1 MNALKV
7 LLVEDSPGYASLVLR
22 WIAEGPDAGAFTLVW
37 TDTLSA
43 ALARLDEHDI
53 DLILMDLGLPDS
65 DGLTTFLS
73 LHERQP
79 DVPVIVLS
87 GSESEALA
95 IQTIQHGAQDY
106 LVKSD
111 CTPELI
117 LRTLNRAVVRH
128 QFHARQAAAAA
139 AAAAGTSSATARGGK
154 LIAVAGATGGA
165 GATTVAC
172 VLAAEIFQLA
182 GRPTALVDADCN
194 AGQLAFTMGIES
206 QYSIRQAAE
215 NAERMDRE
223 IWAKLVHHH
232 AAGFDVLA
240 SSAGLALVAQ
250 PSPQPQRE
258 IDPRDVV
265 KVLEMA
271 RNDYGFVVVDAGR
284 LNAGSAG
291 IFKAA
296 SETVLVTGQS
306 ISALHHCKNTVESL
320 ASLGVERDRI
330 RLVLNRNTSADLLS
344 RKEIERMFGLQ
355 VAAILPLAE
364 HELEDAVI
372 EKRLPAG
379 DSVFRRAL
387 SPLARTLGDLPP
399 DENARKRGRL
409 PLPASWRSKWMGRT
423 TPASAPQ
430 AKPEGVAS

>member
-1 MNALKV
+1 MTPLKV

-22 WIAEGPDAGAFTLVW
+22 WIAEGPEAGAFTLVW

-43 ALARLDEHDI
+43 ALARLDERDI

-65 DGLTTFLS
+65 DGLTTFMS

-87 GSESEALA
+87 GSENEALA

-128 QFHARQAAAAA
+128 QFHTRQASAAAAAA
-139 AAAAGTSSATARGGK
+139 AAAAGTTAATRGGK

-194 AGQLAFTMGIES
+194 AGLLAFTMGIES
-206 QYSIRQAAE
+206 QYSIRHAAE

-223 IWAKLVHHH
+223 IWNKLVHRQ
-232 AAGFDVLA
+232 APGFDVLA
-240 SSAGLALVAQ
+240 SSVGVAGMA
-250 PSPQPQRE
+250 QPQRE

-265 KVLEMA
+265 KVLELA
-271 RNDYGFVVVDAGR
+271 RADYGFLVVDAGR
-284 LNAGSAG
+284 LNAATAG
-291 IFKAA
+291 LFKAA
-296 SETVLVTGQS
+296 NETVLVSGQS

-320 ASLGVERDRI
+320 AALGVERDRI
-330 RLVLNRNTSADLLS
+330 RLVLNRNTSVDLLS

-364 HELEDAVI
+364 DDLEDAVI
-372 EKRLPAG
+372 EKRLPRA
-379 DSVFRRAL
+379 DSPFRRAL
-387 SPLARTLGDLPP
+387 GALARTLGDLPAE
-399 DENARKRGRL
+399 ENPGKRGRL
-409 PLPASWRSKWMGRT
+409 PLPASWRNRFLGRT
-423 TPASAPQ
+423 PAGAPQ
-430 AKPEGVAS
+430 AEGVAS